1 LKARTRKSSR
11 KDWLRFE
18 NELWQQGFKSIAGVD
33 EVGRGPLA
41 GPVVAAAVIF
51 EEGVAIEGINDSKRL
66 SPIERLS
73 LSGEIELL
81 AKVFSVGMV
90 TPGEIDRYN
99 ILKASLMAMRRAILG
114 LAVKPDF
121 VLVDGR
127 ERIGQL
133 GIPQRPIIKGDCLSQ
148 SIAAA
153 SILAKVARD
162 KMMEKL
168 HHEFPHFDFAHNQGY
183 ATKGHKKALK
193 EFGPCPQHR
202 KSFAP
207 VAKAYA
213 KSKESSLKL

>member
-1 LKARTRKSSR
+1 M
-11 KDWLRFE
+11 
-18 NELWQQGFKSIAGVD
+18 
-33 EVGRGPLA
+33 A

-51 EEGVAIEGINDSKRL
+51 EEGVVVEGINDSKRL
-66 SPIERLS
+66 SPIERMS
-73 LSGEIELL
+73 LSREIESL
-81 AKVFSVGMV
+81 AKSFSVGLV

-127 ERIGQL
+127 EKIGQL
-133 GIPQRPIIKGDCLSQ
+133 GIPQRPVIKGDSLSQ
-148 SIAAA
+148 CIAAA

-162 KMMEKL
+162 KMMEQL
-168 HHEFPHFDFAHNQGY
+168 HHEFPHFDFTHNQGY
-183 ATKGHKKALK
+183 ATKGHKKALRD
-193 EFGPCPQHR
+193 FGPCSHHR

-213 KSKESSLKL
+213 KSKEASLKL

>member
-1 LKARTRKSSR
+1 M
-11 KDWLRFE
+11 RFE

-73 LSGEIELL
+73 LSREIELL

-90 TPGEIDRYN
+90 TPVEIDRYN
-99 ILKASLMAMRRAILG
+99 ILKASLMAMRWAILG

-133 GIPQRPIIKGDCLSQ
+133 GIPQRPIIKGDSLSQ

-183 ATKGHKKALK
+183 GTKEHKRALK